1 MTGPTCDYAKL
12 IRAAGTKD
20 PVSAVL
26 RSLTEGGW
34 AWGALV
40 TTTGKQVDSATRD
53 SFDEVDATALAEAFR
68 ALPKPVSHTA
78 RVPGPG
84 GREIIGFPVR
94 AESRTTAVLLLAA
107 EGDAEPELVRFAE
120 SAALLLRLQW
130 RYQRRVL
137 TASRMVRD
145 SVTRL
150 MFAGQSTSAFEL
162 AAEMGLFTPPTRPHV
177 VSVCG
182 LADWDSDDALDLF
195 EAGLPKHIQQIL
207 AYCDDDECWML
218 LSAAQFQVLKPELAA
233 LVRRDPALKVLLT
246 EQIPTSTLNH
256 RWQHWATDIRG
267 RTPGTIVDRSAVRG
281 ETPSDLVHKLQSAN
295 PQLVEAVIEY
305 LRQRGRWETAADRLG
320 VHRNTLRYR
329 VRTAEKLLGVD
340 LADPTA
346 SAELWLA
353 LRHEGLVSDRPA
365 VSDWPP
371 SPA

>member
-1 MTGPTCDYAKL
+1 MTVLPSDYEKL

-20 PVSAVL
+20 PVSAIL
-26 RSLTEGGW
+26 RSLTESGGAW
-34 AWGALV
+34 AAIL
-40 TTTGKQVDSATRD
+40 TTTGKVVDSATRD
-53 SFDEVDATALAEAFR
+53 SFDEADAKTLAGTFG
-68 ALPKPVSHTA
+68 ALPRPVSHTA
-78 RVPGPG
+78 RVRDPG
-84 GREIIGFPVR
+84 GREVIGFPVR
-94 AESRTTAVLLLAA
+94 TETRTTALLLVAF
-107 EGDAEPELVRFAE
+107 EGPPETDLVRYGE
-120 SAALLLRLQW
+120 NAALLLRLQW

-150 MFAGQSTSAFEL
+150 MFAGQPASAFEL

-195 EAGLPKHIQQIL
+195 EAGLPRHIQQIL

-218 LSAAQFQVLKPELAA
+218 LSAAQFQVLKPQLIA
-233 LVRRDPALKVLLT
+233 LVRGDPALKVLLT

-267 RTPGTIVDRSAVRG
+267 RAPGTCVDRSAVRG
-281 ETPSDLVHKLQSAN
+281 ETPSDLVHKLQASN

-329 VRTAEKLLGVD
+329 VRTAEKLLGAD

-365 VSDWPP
+365 ASDWPS
-371 SPA
+371 SPD